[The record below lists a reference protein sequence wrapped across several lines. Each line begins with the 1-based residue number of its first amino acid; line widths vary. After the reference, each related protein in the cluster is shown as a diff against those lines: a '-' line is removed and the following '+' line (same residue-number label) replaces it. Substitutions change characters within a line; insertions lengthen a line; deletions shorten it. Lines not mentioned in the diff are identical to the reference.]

1 QSTRNRKTETETA
14 VASVNGRIPLLERRK
29 NPRKCVCR
37 NANPSIAHFDG
48 QPAVFLVAREDRNL
62 TASRRE
68 LHRVANQI
76 RQNLFE
82 LARIRSD
89 VAMPSL
95 ELQVDPNP
103 SSFLLAL
110 KIFQCAADH
119 LVSVHP
125 LELQPQQPVGGMGE
139 VEQLGDQMHNTL
151 NIAADECQ
159 SGLIKQG
166 RQIFLVGHA
175 DLTVTQLE

>member
-1 QSTRNRKTETETA
+1 MRFRQSTRNRKTETETA

-29 NPRKCVCR
+29 NPRKRVCR
-37 NANPSIAHFDG
+37 NANPGIAHFND
-48 QPAVFLVAREDRNL
+48 QPAAFLIARDDRNL

-82 LARIRSD
+82 LARIRPD

-95 ELQVDPNP
+95 ELQGDPNP

-110 KIFQCAADH
+110 KICECAADP
-119 LVSVHP
+119 LVSVH
-125 LELQPQQPVGGMGE
+125 LDELQSQ
-139 VEQLGDQMHNTL
+139 
-151 NIAADECQ
+151 
-159 SGLIKQG
+159 GLV
-166 RQIFLVGHA
+166 R
-175 DLTVTQLE
+175 